1 MSLRQRPKRIGTIP
15 DLTRKAI
22 WMRSASRNG
31 YSDLGKNRRRLE
43 DIRSQFTASGENDEY
58 DD

>member
-1 MSLRQRPKRIGTIP
+1 MSLRQRPERIGTIP
-15 DLTRKAI
+15 DRTRKAI

-43 DIRSQFTASGENDEY
+43 DIRNQFTASGENDEY